1 MINIKVSSFRNHVDV
16 RFNEA
21 SGIDLSYSQAMDL
34 YKQLHEVYLQH
45 SNVEQVG
52 ILTQEIE
59 AGDYLWG
66 MKVESVH
73 SYPAPPS
80 HTRVEFEI
88 GHTARLL
95 HNRSITVERQI
106 Q

>member
-1 MINIKVSSFRNHVDV
+1 MSEIKVSSFHDYVEINR
-16 RFNEA
+16 R
-21 SGIDLSYSQAMDL
+21 SGMINLTYSEAMDL
-34 YKQLHEVYLQH
+34 YKQLHEVYLQR
-45 SNVEQVG
+45 NNIEQVG
-52 ILTQEIE
+52 ILAQDIE

-66 MKVESVH
+66 MKVEIAY

-80 HTRVEFEI
+80 YTKVEFEI